1 MKKVIVSVLAVLA
14 AELLAGC
21 SGSTPGFM
29 TPTKPRNASDDPTMD
44 PWERVSAQMKEKQSP
59 APAATAPEAAPAPVS
74 QPAAAPAP
82 VEPAPKAAQ

>member
-1 MKKVIVSVLAVLA
+1 MKKIIGSLLAVLA
-14 AELLAGC
+14 MELLAGC

-29 TPTKPRNASDDPTMD
+29 TPTKPRSASDDPTMD

-59 APAATAPEAAPAPVS
+59 EPTATAPVATPAPVA

-82 VEPAPKAAQ
+82 VTPAPKAAQ